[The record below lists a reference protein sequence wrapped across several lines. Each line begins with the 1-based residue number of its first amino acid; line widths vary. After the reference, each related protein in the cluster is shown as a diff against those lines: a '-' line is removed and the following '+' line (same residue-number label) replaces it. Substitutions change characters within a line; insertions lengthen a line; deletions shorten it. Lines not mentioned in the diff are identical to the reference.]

1 MLRKVIRMEKI
12 YDVIIVGGGPAGL
25 TAATYTLRAGKSAL
39 IVERGAFGGQMTFS
53 PKIENFPGVISA
65 SGNELA
71 DKMVEQV
78 MNLGGEFEFGEVSE
92 IRDNGGTKIVVSDS
106 GEFNGK
112 AVIIANGVK
121 HRMLGIPGES
131 ELVGNGISF
140 CAVCDGAFYAG
151 KSVAVIGGGNSA
163 LQEAILL
170 SEGCTKV
177 TVVQNLSVLTGE
189 KRLADI
195 LYAKENVEIV
205 CDAVVDS
212 FIVDGELNG
221 IKIKNTVSGE
231 VSDIRCDGVFVAV
244 GLIPEN
250 RAFGDITELDER
262 GYFASGE
269 DCTTRTPGVFVAG
282 DCRAKNIRQVTTA
295 AADGSVAALA
305 ACRYIDNL

>member
-1 MLRKVIRMEKI
+1 MRTI

-25 TAATYTLRAGKSAL
+25 TAATYTLRAGKTAL
-39 IVERGAFGGQMTFS
+39 VLERGAFGGQMTFS

-78 MNLGGEFEFGEVSE
+78 MNLGGEFEFGEVTG
-92 IRDNGGTKIVVSDS
+92 IVDNGDTKTVISDS
-106 GEFNGK
+106 GEFMCK

-121 HRMLGIPGES
+121 HRMLGIAGEE

-140 CAVCDGAFYAG
+140 CAVCDGAFYSG
-151 KSVAVIGGGNSA
+151 KTVAVIGGGNSA

-170 SEGCTKV
+170 SEGCKKV
-177 TVVQNLSVLTGE
+177 TVIQNLSVLTGE
-189 KRLADI
+189 GRLADI
-195 LYAKENVEIV
+195 LYAKENVDIV
-205 CDAVVDS
+205 CDTVVDS
-212 FIVDGELNG
+212 FIVDGELKG

-231 VSDIRCDGVFVAV
+231 VSDLLCDGVFVAV

-250 RAFGDITELDER
+250 AAFDGITALDGR

-269 DCTTRTPGVFVAG
+269 DCKTKTAGVFVAG
-282 DCRAKNIRQVTTA
+282 DCRAKSIRQVTTA
-295 AADGSVAALA
+295 TADGSVAALA
-305 ACRYIDNL
+305 ACRYIDDMTK

>member
-1 MLRKVIRMEKI
+1 MRTI

-25 TAATYTLRAGKSAL
+25 TAATYTLRAGKTAL
-39 IVERGAFGGQMTFS
+39 VLERGAFGGQMTFS

-78 MNLGGEFEFGEVSE
+78 MNLGGEFEFGEVTG
-92 IRDNGGTKIVVSDS
+92 IVDNGDTKTVISDI
-106 GEFNGK
+106 GEFMCK

-121 HRMLGIPGES
+121 HRMLGIAGEE

-140 CAVCDGAFYAG
+140 CAVCDGAFYSG
-151 KSVAVIGGGNSA
+151 KTVAVIGGGNSA

-170 SEGCTKV
+170 SEGCKKV
-177 TVVQNLSVLTGE
+177 TVIQNLSVLTGE
-189 KRLADI
+189 GRLADI
-195 LYAKENVEIV
+195 LYAKENVDIV
-205 CDAVVDS
+205 CDTVVDS
-212 FIVDGELNG
+212 FIVDGELKG

-231 VSDIRCDGVFVAV
+231 VSDLLCDGVFVAV

-250 RAFGDITELDER
+250 AAFDGITALDGR

-269 DCTTRTPGVFVAG
+269 DCKTKTAGVFVAG
-282 DCRAKNIRQVTTA
+282 DCRAKSIRQVTTA
-295 AADGSVAALA
+295 TADGSVAALA
-305 ACRYIDNL
+305 ACRYIDDMTK

>member
-1 MLRKVIRMEKI
+1 MEKI

-25 TAATYTLRAGKSAL
+25 TAATYTLRAGKTAL
-39 IVERGAFGGQMTFS
+39 VVERGAFGGQMTFS

-78 MNLGGEFEFGEVSE
+78 MNLGGEFEFGEVTG
-92 IRDNGGTKIVVSDS
+92 IVDNGDTKTVVSDS
-106 GEFNGK
+106 GEFVGK
-112 AVIIANGVK
+112 AVVIANGVK
-121 HRMLGIPGES
+121 HRMLGIDGEE

-151 KSVAVIGGGNSA
+151 KTVAVIGGGNSA

-170 SEGCTKV
+170 SEGCKKV

-189 KRLADI
+189 GRLADI

-205 CDAVVDS
+205 CDTVVDS
-212 FIVDGELNG
+212 FIVDGELKG

-231 VSDIRCDGVFVAV
+231 VSDLLCDGVFVAV

-250 RAFGDITELDER
+250 AAFDGITELDGR

-269 DCTTRTPGVFVAG
+269 DCRTKTAGVFVAG
-282 DCRAKNIRQVTTA
+282 DCRAKAIRQVTTA

-305 ACRYIDNL
+305 ACRYIDDMKK

>member
-1 MLRKVIRMEKI
+1 MRTI

-25 TAATYTLRAGKSAL
+25 TAATYTLRAGKTAL
-39 IVERGAFGGQMTFS
+39 VLEREAFGGQMTFS

-78 MNLGGEFEFGEVSE
+78 MNLGGEFEFGEVTG
-92 IRDNGGTKIVVSDS
+92 IVDNGDTKTVISDI
-106 GEFNGK
+106 GEFMCK

-121 HRMLGIPGES
+121 HRMLGIAGEE

-140 CAVCDGAFYAG
+140 CAVCDGAFYSG
-151 KSVAVIGGGNSA
+151 KTVAVIGGGNSA

-170 SEGCTKV
+170 SEGCKKV
-177 TVVQNLSVLTGE
+177 TVIQNLSVLTGE
-189 KRLADI
+189 GRLADI
-195 LYAKENVEIV
+195 LYAKENVDIV
-205 CDAVVDS
+205 CDTVVDS
-212 FIVDGELNG
+212 FIVDGELKG

-231 VSDIRCDGVFVAV
+231 VSDLLCDGVFVAV

-250 RAFGDITELDER
+250 AAFDGITALDGR

-269 DCTTRTPGVFVAG
+269 DCKTKTAGVFVAG
-282 DCRAKNIRQVTTA
+282 DCRAKSIRQVTTA
-295 AADGSVAALA
+295 TADGSVAALA
-305 ACRYIDNL
+305 ACRYIDDMTK

>member
-1 MLRKVIRMEKI
+1 MRTI

-25 TAATYTLRAGKSAL
+25 TAATYTLRAGKTAL
-39 IVERGAFGGQMTFS
+39 VLEREAFGGQMTFS

-78 MNLGGEFEFGEVSE
+78 MNLGGEFEFGEVTG
-92 IRDNGGTKIVVSDS
+92 IVDNGDTKTVISDS
-106 GEFNGK
+106 GEFMCK

-121 HRMLGIPGES
+121 HRMLGIAGEE

-140 CAVCDGAFYAG
+140 CAVCDGAFYSG
-151 KSVAVIGGGNSA
+151 KTVAVIGGGNSA

-170 SEGCTKV
+170 SEGCKKV
-177 TVVQNLSVLTGE
+177 TVIQNLSVLTGE
-189 KRLADI
+189 GRLADI
-195 LYAKENVEIV
+195 LYAKENVDIV
-205 CDAVVDS
+205 CDTVVDS
-212 FIVDGELNG
+212 FIVDGELKG

-231 VSDIRCDGVFVAV
+231 VSDLLCDGVFVAV

-250 RAFGDITELDER
+250 AAFDGITALDGR

-269 DCTTRTPGVFVAG
+269 DCKTKTAGVFVAG
-282 DCRAKNIRQVTTA
+282 DCRAKSIRQVTTA
-295 AADGSVAALA
+295 TADGSVAALA
-305 ACRYIDNL
+305 ACRYIDDMTK